1 MSNYSLKLRI
11 LLVFVI
17 SIGVMALIFLTMT
30 VRGMYGL
37 GNTQIQDQSD
47 LITNLNH
54 QEVKNYL
61 QIAQDAVK
69 NSYEKTKDENI
80 VDKIKEDAMMFE
92 DVLEA
97 IYEDKRESMGEKELR
112 ELLIHI
118 IQGYR
123 YNKGAGY
130 FFAYTPEGINIAHES
145 KNLIGKNLIERK
157 DIKGNYTVK
166 PIIESALPGG
176 NNIAKYYSKN
186 PITNE
191 VEGKISYN
199 FFFKPLGIIIGT
211 GEYMSLIK
219 VYHQERAIEILSS
232 LKYGNGGYFFGIKK
246 VKDNTYSFVFHGAQP
261 ELKNRPFDL
270 SEKDMNGVEYRK
282 KLVEQSLAN
291 EKEGTYVSYTFKNPS
306 TGKEES
312 KIAYAK
318 YFKEWDW
325 ILVSSIYLDG
335 VEKNIEQQKSKIDG
349 SITGLLAK
357 LVLSGIVMVIIIFGV
372 IYMVLGRVVNRPL
385 DALASKAADLARGE
399 GDLTCKLDVDGQDEI
414 GKAATQINHFIEKVH
429 HTMVAAK
436 NASSE
441 NATLSNT
448 LSSISQTMSQ
458 RVEHSTHLIDDATK
472 VSQALRKEIERSV
485 GEAKR
490 SKEEITKANENLKD
504 ACKEIVILG
513 EKVDQSAQTE
523 MELASRMRQLSSDA
537 EQVKSVLTVISD
549 IADQTNLLALNAAIE
564 AARAG
569 EHGRGFAVVADEV
582 RKLAER
588 TQKSLLEINATINVI
603 VQAIIDSGEQMNHN
617 SEQVQELTHT
627 AQMVEEKIK
636 ETTSIME
643 MATKMSDKTVNDYI
657 STEKS
662 IDVIVEKIESIN
674 TISDQ
679 NAKGLEEITVTS
691 GDLRQMAENLNATL
705 STFKT

>member
-1 MSNYSLKLRI
+1 
-11 LLVFVI
+11 
-17 SIGVMALIFLTMT
+17 
-30 VRGMYGL
+30 
-37 GNTQIQDQSD
+37 
-47 LITNLNH
+47 
-54 QEVKNYL
+54 
-61 QIAQDAVK
+61 
-69 NSYEKTKDENI
+69 
-80 VDKIKEDAMMFE
+80 
-92 DVLEA
+92 
-97 IYEDKRESMGEKELR
+97 
-112 ELLIHI
+112 
-118 IQGYR
+118 
-123 YNKGAGY
+123 
-130 FFAYTPEGINIAHES
+130 
-145 KNLIGKNLIERK
+145 
-157 DIKGNYTVK
+157 
-166 PIIESALPGG
+166 
-176 NNIAKYYSKN
+176 
-186 PITNE
+186 
-191 VEGKISYN
+191 
-199 FFFKPLGIIIGT
+199 
-211 GEYMSLIK
+211 
-219 VYHQERAIEILSS
+219 
-232 LKYGNGGYFFGIKK
+232 
-246 VKDNTYSFVFHGAQP
+246 
-261 ELKNRPFDL
+261 
-270 SEKDMNGVEYRK
+270 
-282 KLVEQSLAN
+282 
-291 EKEGTYVSYTFKNPS
+291 
-306 TGKEES
+306 
-312 KIAYAK
+312 
-318 YFKEWDW
+318 
-325 ILVSSIYLDG
+325 
-335 VEKNIEQQKSKIDG
+335 
-349 SITGLLAK
+349 
-357 LVLSGIVMVIIIFGV
+357 MVIIIFGV

-458 RVEHSTHLIDDATK
+458 RVEHSTLLIDDATK

>member
-1 MSNYSLKLRI
+1 MSNYSLKMRI
-11 LLVFVI
+11 LMVFVV
-17 SIGVMALIFLTMT
+17 SIGVMALIFLTMV

-37 GNTQIQDQSD
+37 GSTQMKDQSE
-47 LITNLNH
+47 LITNLNK

-61 QIAQDAVK
+61 QIAQEAVK
-69 NSYEKTKDENI
+69 ASYEKTRDDNI
-80 VDKIKEDAMMFE
+80 VDMIKEDAVMFE
-92 DVLEA
+92 DVLMA
-97 IYEDKRESMGEKELR
+97 IYNEKKGSMSEKELR
-112 ELLIHI
+112 DLLIHI
-118 IQGYR
+118 IQSYR

-145 KNLIGKNLIERK
+145 KNLIGKNLIDRK

-166 PIIESALPGG
+166 TIIESAMPGG

-186 PITNE
+186 PLTDE

-211 GEYMSLIK
+211 GEYMSIIK
-219 VYHQERAIEILSS
+219 AYHQERAIEVLSS
-232 LKYGNGGYFFGIKK
+232 LKYGTGGYFFGIKK
-246 VKDNTYSFVFHGAQP
+246 SKDGYNVVFHGANSA
-261 ELKNRPFDL
+261 LRNTVFDL
-270 SEKDMNGVEYRK
+270 SEKDINGVMYRK
-282 KLVEQSLAN
+282 KLVEESMAHEN
-291 EKEGTYVSYTFKNPS
+291 EGAYISYNFQNPT
-306 TGKEES
+306 TGKIEP
-312 KIAYAK
+312 KMVYAK
-318 YFKEWDW
+318 YFKDWEW
-325 ILVSSIYLDG
+325 ILVSSIYLDD
-335 VEKNIEQQKSKIDG
+335 VEKNIAEQQSKVDG
-349 SITGLLAK
+349 NITGLLTK
-357 LVLSGIVMVIIIFGV
+357 LILSGVVMVIIIFGV

-385 DALASKAADLARGE
+385 DSLTQKAADLARGE
-399 GDLTCKLDVDGQDEI
+399 GDLTCKLDVAGQDEI

-429 HTMVAAK
+429 HTMVSAK

-458 RVEHSTHLIDDATK
+458 RVEHSTHLITDATK
-472 VSQALRKEIERSV
+472 ISQTLRHEIETSV

-490 SKEEITKANENLKD
+490 SKDEITKANENLKN

-513 EKVDQSAQTE
+513 EKVEQSAQTE

-603 VQAIIDSGEQMNHN
+603 VQAIIDSGDQMNQN

-657 STEKS
+657 KTEKS

-679 NAKGLEEITVTS
+679 NAKGLEEITVAS

>member
-1 MSNYSLKLRI
+1 MSNYSLKMRI
-11 LLVFVI
+11 LMVFVI
-17 SIGVMALIFLTMT
+17 SIGVMALIFLTMV

-37 GNTQIQDQSD
+37 GNTQMQDQSE
-47 LITNLNH
+47 LITNLNK

-61 QIAQDAVK
+61 QIAQEAVK
-69 NSYEKTKDENI
+69 ASYEKTRDDNI
-80 VDKIKEDAMMFE
+80 GDMIKEDAVMFE
-92 DVLEA
+92 EVLMS
-97 IYEDKRESMGEKELR
+97 IYNDKKGSMSEKELK
-112 ELLIHI
+112 ELLVNV
-118 IQGYR
+118 IQSYR
-123 YNKGAGY
+123 YNNGAGY
-130 FFAYTPEGINIAHES
+130 FFAYTPEGINVAHES
-145 KNLIGKNLIERK
+145 KNLIGTNLIDRK
-157 DIKGNYTVK
+157 DVKGNFTVK
-166 PIIESALPGG
+166 AIIESVRPGG
-176 NNIAKYYSKN
+176 NNITKYYSKN

-211 GEYMSLIK
+211 GEYMSIIK
-219 VYHQERAIEILSS
+219 TFHQERAIEVLSS
-232 LKYGNGGYFFGIKK
+232 LKYGQGGYFFFVKK
-246 VKDNTYSFVFHGAQP
+246 TKDGYSVVFNGSNPKLRNTV
-261 ELKNRPFDL
+261 FDL
-270 SEKDMNGVEYRK
+270 NEKDINGVEYRK
-282 KLVEQSLAN
+282 KLVEESLAHEN
-291 EKEGTYVSYTFKNPS
+291 EGAYISYNFQNPT
-306 TGKEES
+306 TGKIEP
-312 KIAYAK
+312 KMVYAK
-318 YFKEWDW
+318 YFKDWEW
-325 ILVSSIYLDG
+325 ILVSSIYLDD
-335 VEKNIEQQKSKIDG
+335 VEKNIAEQKNKVDG
-349 SITGLLAK
+349 NITGLLTK
-357 LVLSGIVMVIIIFGV
+357 LILSGVVMVLMIFGA

-385 DALASKAADLARGE
+385 DSLTQKAADLARGE

-429 HTMVAAK
+429 HTMVSAK
-436 NASSE
+436 NASRE

-448 LSSISQTMSQ
+448 LSSISQTISQ
-458 RVEHSTHLIDDATK
+458 RVEHSTNLITDATK
-472 VSQALRKEIERSV
+472 ISQTLRNEIETSV

-490 SKEEITKANENLKD
+490 SKDEITKANENLKN
-504 ACKEIVILG
+504 ACKEIVLLG
-513 EKVDQSAQTE
+513 EKVEQSAQTE

-603 VQAIIDSGEQMNHN
+603 VQAIIDSGEQMNDN
-617 SEQVQELTHT
+617 SAQVQELTHS
-627 AQMVEEKIK
+627 AQLVEEKIK

-657 STEKS
+657 KTEKS

-674 TISDQ
+674 TISNQ
-679 NAKGLEEITVTS
+679 NAKGLEEITLTS
-691 GDLRQMAENLNATL
+691 GNLRQMAENLNATL

>member
-1 MSNYSLKLRI
+1 M
-11 LLVFVI
+11 
-17 SIGVMALIFLTMT
+17 
-30 VRGMYGL
+30 
-37 GNTQIQDQSD
+37 
-47 LITNLNH
+47 
-54 QEVKNYL
+54 
-61 QIAQDAVK
+61 
-69 NSYEKTKDENI
+69 
-80 VDKIKEDAMMFE
+80 
-92 DVLEA
+92 
-97 IYEDKRESMGEKELR
+97 
-112 ELLIHI
+112 
-118 IQGYR
+118 
-123 YNKGAGY
+123 
-130 FFAYTPEGINIAHES
+130 
-145 KNLIGKNLIERK
+145 
-157 DIKGNYTVK
+157 
-166 PIIESALPGG
+166 
-176 NNIAKYYSKN
+176 
-186 PITNE
+186 
-191 VEGKISYN
+191 
-199 FFFKPLGIIIGT
+199 
-211 GEYMSLIK
+211 
-219 VYHQERAIEILSS
+219 
-232 LKYGNGGYFFGIKK
+232 
-246 VKDNTYSFVFHGAQP
+246 
-261 ELKNRPFDL
+261 
-270 SEKDMNGVEYRK
+270 
-282 KLVEQSLAN
+282 
-291 EKEGTYVSYTFKNPS
+291 
-306 TGKEES
+306 
-312 KIAYAK
+312 
-318 YFKEWDW
+318 
-325 ILVSSIYLDG
+325 VSSIYLDG

-458 RVEHSTHLIDDATK
+458 RVEHSTLLIDDATK